1 MAGPLAGV
9 RVVELGGI
17 GPGPHGAMLLADLG
31 ADVVRVDPPSG
42 IRQQA
47 VLDAQELVLRN
58 RRRVV
63 ADLKTDI
70 GRQEVLGLTDAA
82 DVLVEG
88 FRPGVTE
95 RLGVGPDDCRARNT
109 ALIYARMTGW
119 GQSGPLAQR
128 AGHDINYLS
137 QTGVLSAIGRQDVPP
152 TVPLNLVGDYGG
164 GSTYLVIGVLAAL
177 LERAVSGQG
186 QVLDVAIIDG
196 VCSLSQGLWSL
207 FACGLWEDGRFR
219 NRLDGS
225 APWYGV
231 YCCADDEYVAVG
243 AIEPRFYAEL
253 LAGLNLNAD
262 ELPDRSQK
270 ANWPV
275 LRKKFADVFATR
287 SRAEWGDVFDHVD
300 ACVTPVLSFD
310 EARRSPQ
317 IMARHSLIDLNGA
330 AQAAPAPRFSRSI
343 ASAPTRAPAEPVD
356 AADILAEWSRSEDI

>member
-42 IRQQA
+42 IREQA

-70 GRQEVLGLTDAA
+70 GRQAVLGLTDAA

-95 RLGVGPDDCRARNT
+95 RLGVGPDDCRARNP

-137 QTGVLSAIGRQDVPP
+137 QTGVLSAIGPQDVPP

-275 LRKKFADVFATR
+275 LRRKFADVFATR
-287 SRAEWGDVFDHVD
+287 SRAAWGDVFDHVD

-343 ASAPTRAPAEPVD
+343 ISAPTRAPAEPVD
-356 AADILAEWSRSEDI
+356 AADILAEWSRSEDF

>member
-109 ALIYARMTGW
+109 ALSYARMTGW

-177 LERAVSGQG
+177 LERAV
-186 QVLDVAIIDG
+186 
-196 VCSLSQGLWSL
+196 
-207 FACGLWEDGRFR
+207 
-219 NRLDGS
+219 
-225 APWYGV
+225 
-231 YCCADDEYVAVG
+231 
-243 AIEPRFYAEL
+243 
-253 LAGLNLNAD
+253 
-262 ELPDRSQK
+262 
-270 ANWPV
+270 
-275 LRKKFADVFATR
+275 
-287 SRAEWGDVFDHVD
+287 
-300 ACVTPVLSFD
+300 
-310 EARRSPQ
+310 
-317 IMARHSLIDLNGA
+317 
-330 AQAAPAPRFSRSI
+330 
-343 ASAPTRAPAEPVD
+343 
-356 AADILAEWSRSEDI
+356 